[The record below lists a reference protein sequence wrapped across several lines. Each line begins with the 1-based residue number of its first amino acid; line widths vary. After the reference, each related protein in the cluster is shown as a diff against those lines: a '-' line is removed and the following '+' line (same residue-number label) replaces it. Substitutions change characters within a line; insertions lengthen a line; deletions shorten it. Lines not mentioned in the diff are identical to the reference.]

1 MGIRIQNTQENMV
14 QVNEAQAKSDSK
26 SGRTQKSGQQ
36 ESIFGGDLNL
46 GTESIEEKKKKA
58 QQQAWKLI
66 EDAWSSDR
74 KTDESVAERKSY
86 YEEMKKQMGGYQ
98 GELNRINRSREE
110 LKETYHVEDGSEEQK
125 DLELLEKREYYRMGD
140 HSISFSEEEQQ
151 RLAFLDESGMTE
163 YQERSLDYAR
173 TAYVYNENVNDTK
186 KQLADDASDMRAIA
200 IERLKS
206 HGMVDAQKS
215 AQELLAASSKEII
228 GDLMEEAKNNVD
240 EKQEEEEKKQEEQ
253 KKEKE
258 EEEAR
263 LDEIK
268 EKRAIQ
274 EALIEGTKEAAEEA
288 KRKVEQNNQPEM
300 DMDNIMDIAQ
310 NYQSSG
316 DVQQGLD
323 DIKNSMKLLEA
334 DLKGVK
340 VDQQV

>member
-1 MGIRIQNTQENMV
+1 
-14 QVNEAQAKSDSK
+14 
-26 SGRTQKSGQQ
+26 
-36 ESIFGGDLNL
+36 
-46 GTESIEEKKKKA
+46 
-58 QQQAWKLI
+58 
-66 EDAWSSDR
+66 
-74 KTDESVAERKSY
+74 
-86 YEEMKKQMGGYQ
+86 
-98 GELNRINRSREE
+98 
-110 LKETYHVEDGSEEQK
+110 
-125 DLELLEKREYYRMGD
+125 
-140 HSISFSEEEQQ
+140 
-151 RLAFLDESGMTE
+151 
-163 YQERSLDYAR
+163 
-173 TAYVYNENVNDTK
+173 
-186 KQLADDASDMRAIA
+186 
-200 IERLKS
+200 
-206 HGMVDAQKS
+206 
-215 AQELLAASSKEII
+215 
-228 GDLMEEAKNNVD
+228 MEEAKNNVD